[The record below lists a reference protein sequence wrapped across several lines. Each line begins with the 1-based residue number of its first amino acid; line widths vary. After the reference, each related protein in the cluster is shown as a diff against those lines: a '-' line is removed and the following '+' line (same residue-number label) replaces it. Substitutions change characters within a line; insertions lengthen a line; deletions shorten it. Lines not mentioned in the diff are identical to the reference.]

1 MPTKTDHRLSTATI
15 RALVEARH
23 DDPFAV
29 LGPHEAPGGVVIR
42 ALVPGAARLE
52 VVEEATGA
60 VVGELTQRHE
70 AGLFE
75 GLLDG
80 PAGLVRLHAA
90 RRTTTA
96 ARWDVH
102 DPYRYPPVLGRAR
115 RLSDPR
121 GHAPAPV
128 GAAGRARDRACRR
141 RGRAFRGLG
150 AERGAGLGGRR
161 LQRLGRPAQPDAP
174 RAAAS
179 GVWEIFIPGARRGR
193 GLQVRAARRRRL
205 AAAAQG
211 RPARHRRRAAAADR
225 LGGAAG
231 RRFHAGATRP
241 GSRRRAAAQSVKA
254 PISILE
260 VHLGSWARG
269 EGNRFLTYDELADRL
284 VPYAVDLGFTHLEL
298 LPINEHPFDGS
309 WGYQPIGLFAPTS
322 RHGSPRDFARF
333 VDRCHAA
340 GLGLLLDWVPG
351 HFPTDAHGLGRFDGT
366 ALYEHEDPRQGFH
379 QDWSTLIYN
388 FGRTEVANFLHA
400 NALFWLDR
408 YHVDG
413 LRVDAVAS
421 MLYLDY
427 SRKADEWVPNKFGGR
442 ENLEAVDFLRRMNEL
457 AYGEHPGIMT
467 VAEES
472 TAWPG
477 VSRPTWTGGLGFGF
491 KWNMGWMHDTLE
503 YMGKEPAHRRWH
515 HHQMTFGLLYAFS
528 ENFVLPLSHDEVV
541 HGKGSI
547 LARMPGDAWQ
557 KFANLRAYYGFMW
570 GHPGKKLLFMGQE
583 FAPGRRVERRAEP
596 GLASARD
603 RLAQGRAAAGQGPEP
618 DVPRGAGPASARLR
632 RQRLRLGRGQ
642 RRRELG
648 VRLAAPRR
656 ARHALGA
663 GGQQLHADPARG
675 LPGRPAGL
683 RRLARA
689 AQHRCRGLWRL
700 RHGQSRPHRGRGGAL
715 ARPVLLGRGH
725 LAAAGDAVLRQREL
739 TRDPRTPG
747 RPRK

>member
-1 MPTKTDHRLSTATI
+1 MR
-15 RALVEARH
+15 RV
-23 DDPFAV
+23 DDFTWND
-29 LGPHEAPGGVVIR
+29 
-42 ALVPGAARLE
+42 AA
-52 VVEEATGA
+52 
-60 VVGELTQRHE
+60 
-70 AGLFE
+70 
-75 GLLDG
+75 
-80 PAGLVRLHAA
+80 
-90 RRTTTA
+90 
-96 ARWDVH
+96 W
-102 DPYRYPPVLGRAR
+102 LGR
-115 RLSDPR
+115 
-121 GHAPAPV
+121 
-128 GAAGRARDRACRR
+128 RAD
-141 RGRAFRGLG
+141 
-150 AERGAGLGGRR
+150 
-161 LQRLGRPAQPDAP
+161 
-174 RAAAS
+174 
-179 GVWEIFIPGARRGR
+179 
-193 GLQVRAARRRRL
+193 
-205 AAAAQG
+205 
-211 RPARHRRRAAAADR
+211 
-225 LGGAAG
+225 
-231 RRFHAGATRP
+231 
-241 GSRRRAAAQSVKA
+241 AQSVKA

-284 VPYAVDLGFTHLEL
+284 IPYAADLGFTHLEL
-298 LPINEHPFDGS
+298 LPVNEHPFDGS
-309 WGYQPIGLFAPTS
+309 WGYQPVGLFAPTS

-333 VDRCHAA
+333 VDRCHDA

-388 FGRTEVANFLHA
+388 FGRAEVANFLHA

-427 SRKADEWVPNKFGGR
+427 SRKAGEWIPNKFGGR

-503 YMGKEPAHRRWH
+503 YIGKDPVHRRWH

-547 LARMPGDAWQ
+547 LTRMPGDAWQ

-583 FAPGRRVERRAEP
+583 FAQGAEWNAERSLDWHLLEIGWHRGVQQLVRDLNRLYRELPALHQRDCDGSGFAWVEGNDAENSVFAWLRHGEPGTPPVLVVSNFTPIPREGYRVGLPACGGWRERLNTDAAVYGGSGMGNLGRIEATAEPWHGQPCSAALTLPPLATLFFVGDELTSGPRPQGGQEDEHDHPPPRCAVAQRHGLRAGRRPRLAALRADRPARQARGLFRRQGADHRLRALQRAQLRHPPDRRRHPVQGAQPDPPPAARLELPAPGAQRELRHPAGEPARVGDPVVRGHRRRGLPEHRHHRVLRARIHGHPGRRP
-596 GLASARD
+596 CLQDGLRPD
-603 RLAQGRAAAGQGPEP
+603 AAAARRFRRRRDGRL
-618 DVPRGAGPASARLR
+618 PRGAAHGGHAASA
-632 RQRLRLGRGQ
+632 
-642 RRRELG
+642 
-648 VRLAAPRR
+648 
-656 ARHALGA
+656 
-663 GGQQLHADPARG
+663 
-675 LPGRPAGL
+675 
-683 RRLARA
+683 
-689 AQHRCRGLWRL
+689 
-700 RHGQSRPHRGRGGAL
+700 
-715 ARPVLLGRGH
+715 
-725 LAAAGDAVLRQREL
+725 
-739 TRDPRTPG
+739 
-747 RPRK
+747 